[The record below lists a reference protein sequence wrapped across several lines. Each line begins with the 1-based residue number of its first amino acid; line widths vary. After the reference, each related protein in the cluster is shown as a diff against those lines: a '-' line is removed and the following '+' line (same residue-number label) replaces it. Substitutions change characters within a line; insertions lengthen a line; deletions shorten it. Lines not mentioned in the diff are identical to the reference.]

1 MAHLISC
8 NKGSR
13 FVFSHKFSDLLL
25 GQMEATLE
33 GQDINVHIRTN
44 KVPGGELKCW
54 PDSLAADCIHRP
66 LQKEFEDICLYDM
79 TSHYKKIYKSY
90 KPKSIQTYEFSDSHP
105 GYKFS
110 HLSKLKHLT
119 IPRIALPQN
128 KLCSLEELELQHT
141 NSTEK
146 SHDKQEMYAKM
157 ALLIFYHYQKLNYL
171 TDDGS
176 YWKNI
181 S

>member
-1 MAHLISC
+1 
-8 NKGSR
+8 
-13 FVFSHKFSDLLL
+13 
-25 GQMEATLE
+25 
-33 GQDINVHIRTN
+33 
-44 KVPGGELKCW
+44 
-54 PDSLAADCIHRP
+54 
-66 LQKEFEDICLYDM
+66 M
-79 TSHYKKIYKSY
+79 TSQFKKIYKSY
-90 KPKSIQTYEFSDSHP
+90 KQKSIQTYEFSESHP

-110 HLSKLKHLT
+110 HLSKLKHST

-157 ALLIFYHYQKLNYL
+157 ALLMFYPYRKLYNL

-176 YWKNI
+176 YWKKIIKNCNAIFSKKPTKFWEKGIEILQNI
-181 S
+181 EDRATLQKRQTC